1 MFHEL
6 LYVLPTGFLDVV
18 MLSLLRCVHRKI
30 RSSEVGYQCRSCDW
44 QWKAMVCCG
53 RIILLVLVE
62 GVDKSIDECVVDFYY
77 LSVFD

>member
-1 MFHEL
+1 
-6 LYVLPTGFLDVV
+6 
-18 MLSLLRCVHRKI
+18 
-30 RSSEVGYQCRSCDW
+30 
-44 QWKAMVCCG
+44 MVCCG